1 VAFQG
6 PWRRSRRRRE
16 GQAAGP
22 RPLGCLWPLF
32 WLILLIVLLGLLFG
46 GYRKGT
52 KVSAPEFGPVHGTG
66 AVAAWSTAA
75 SAAQGSG
82 SGI

>member
-1 VAFQG
+1 MAFQG

-16 GQAAGP
+16 GRPVAP

-32 WLILLIVLLGLLFG
+32 WLILLIILLGLLFG

-52 KVSAPEFGPVHGTG
+52 KVGAPQFGPVHGTG
-66 AVAAWSTAA
+66 TVAAVWSGA
-75 SAAQGSG
+75 

>member
-16 GQAAGP
+16 GQPAGP

-52 KVSAPEFGPVHGTG
+52 KVSAPEFGSPHGTAA
-66 AVAAWSTAA
+66 AVAVWSAVGGGA
-75 SAAQGSG
+75 PSG
-82 SGI
+82 V